1 MFKVR
6 VRVSRVS
13 KVRVRVILMI
23 HTMVMPRLNRHNAA
37 TAAAAGGG
45 GGGTVAAALNF

>member
-23 HTMVMPRLNRHNAA
+23 HTMVMPSLNRHIA

>member
-1 MFKVR
+1 MFRVR
-6 VRVSRVS
+6 VRVSGVS

-23 HTMVMPRLNRHNAA
+23 RTMVMPRLKRHSAA

>member
-23 HTMVMPRLNRHNAA
+23 HTMVMPRLNRHIA

>member
-1 MFKVR
+1 MFRVR
-6 VRVSRVS
+6 VRVSGVS

-23 HTMVMPRLNRHNAA
+23 HTMVMPRLNRHIA
-37 TAAAAGGG
+37 TAAAAGGGG